1 MGLILSPEP
10 AGNRVRIHTK
20 RNMNSYPIT
29 KNGDKLRLLRT
40 GKVKEVYEVD
50 DDSLEFVFTDHISV
64 FDKIIPSEIPYKGET
79 LCRSA
84 AFWFQVLRK
93 SGVRTHF
100 KELVPPNRMR
110 VRKVDVVPDYGK
122 LNCSRSNYLIPLE
135 FISRHYVAGSL
146 FDRLKA
152 NEIAPE
158 ELGFPKHRSVKYG
171 EKLPYIF
178 HEVTT
183 KLEKVD
189 RPLSVEEA
197 IKISG
202 MTTEE
207 YARAVE
213 IIEKIDGLITKE
225 VGERMLIHVDGK
237 KEMAFDEKRRLM
249 IIDTFG
255 TADEDRWWD
264 EDEYA
269 QGNCLELSKEVV
281 RQYYRGIGYH
291 DRLYQSRKAG
301 LEEPSIPALP
311 DEKVEEVS
319 ALYIEMFER
328 ITGESFR

>member
-1 MGLILSPEP
+1 M
-10 AGNRVRIHTK
+10 K
-20 RNMNSYPIT
+20 
-29 KNGDKLRLLRT
+29 LLRT

-50 DDSLEFVFTDHISV
+50 ESSLEFVFTDQISV

-93 SGVRTHF
+93 AGIRTHF

-110 VRKVDVVPDYGK
+110 VHKVDVISDYSK
-122 LNCSRSNYLIPLE
+122 LNCSRANYLIPLE

-146 FDRLKA
+146 FDRIKA
-152 NEIAPE
+152 KEVSPE
-158 ELGFPKHRSVKYG
+158 ELGFPRHHSVKYG
-171 EKLPYIF
+171 EKLPKTF

-183 KLEKVD
+183 KLEEVD

-197 IKISG
+197 IRISG
-202 MTTEE
+202 MTMEE
-207 YARAVE
+207 HARAVDL
-213 IIEKIDGLITKE
+213 IEKIDGLIAKE
-225 VGERMLIHVDGK
+225 VEERMLIHVDGK
-237 KEMAFDEKRRLM
+237 KEMAFDDKRRLM
-249 IIDTFG
+249 VIDTFG

-269 QGNCLELSKEVV
+269 KGNCLELSKEVV

-291 DRLYQSRKAG
+291 EQLYDARKAG
-301 LEEPSIPALP
+301 RPEPPIPALP
-311 DEKVEEVS
+311 EEKVEEVS
-319 ALYIEMFER
+319 DLYIEMFER